1 MYNLILVAL
10 GGALGASMRFGLM
23 ELVGRRMGADFP
35 YGTLLVNVVGSL
47 CMGLLVGAL
56 ARFLPES
63 SHEIRAFVAVG
74 VLGSFTTFSTF
85 SLDVVTLLERGQAGA
100 ALSYIAVSVLACV
113 IGLALGL
120 FLWRMIPA

>member
-1 MYNLILVAL
+1 MTWFYVAL
-10 GGALGASMRFGLM
+10 GGAFGATARFWLMGLVAQR
-23 ELVGRRMGADFP
+23 LGADFP
-35 YGTLLVNVVGSL
+35 YGTLAVNIIGSL

-63 SHEIRAFVAVG
+63 SHEIRTFMAVG

-113 IGLALGL
+113 IGLAMGL